1 MNVTD
6 KHKGLT
12 FVIAGTTLW
21 GMSGVGAQYLFSHQA
36 VEPGWL
42 VGVRLAIAGILLV
55 IWGAFSNFRALIS
68 IWRDRSDWLLL
79 IAFALFGMI
88 PSQFSYFMAVK
99 YGNAPTATILQF
111 LGPVFII
118 VYLALRHWRLPRR
131 IDVISM
137 LIALLGTYLLV
148 TKGQFD
154 SLQLAP
160 AAVFWGVMAGVGQ
173 ALYTLIPIR
182 LLKKYDPKIITGWAM
197 LIGSLVFMPHIVT
210 TPIPRLDVL
219 EWSAVLFVA
228 TFGTMFAYLLYLT
241 SLNYIRPT
249 TTGML
254 SSFEPL
260 TATFLSIIILHT
272 AFGLPEMLGGAM
284 ILATAFLQA
293 FAVRRPR
300 QAIKKA
306 SHQ

>member
-6 KHKGLT
+6 KHKGLA
-12 FVIAGTTLW
+12 FVITGTALW

-55 IWGAFSNFRALIS
+55 IWGAVSNFKELIS
-68 IWRDRSDWLLL
+68 IWQNRHDAILLV
-79 IAFALFGMI
+79 IFAICGMI

-111 LGPVFII
+111 LGPIFII

-148 TKGQFD
+148 TKGRLD
-154 SLQLAP
+154 SLELAP

-182 LLKKYDPKIITGWAM
+182 LLKKYDAKIVTGWAM
-197 LIGSLVFMPHIVT
+197 LIGGLVFMPHLIT
-210 TPIPRLDVL
+210 TPIPRLSVL

-228 TFGTMFAYLLYLT
+228 TFGTMFTYLFYLT
-241 SLNYIRPT
+241 SLNYILPA

-260 TATFLSIIILHT
+260 TATFLSIIVLHT
-272 AFGLPEMLGGAM
+272 AFGLPEMLGGAL
-284 ILATAFLQA
+284 ILATAFLQGL
-293 FAVRRPR
+293 AVNKPTRI
-300 QAIKKA
+300 IKKA